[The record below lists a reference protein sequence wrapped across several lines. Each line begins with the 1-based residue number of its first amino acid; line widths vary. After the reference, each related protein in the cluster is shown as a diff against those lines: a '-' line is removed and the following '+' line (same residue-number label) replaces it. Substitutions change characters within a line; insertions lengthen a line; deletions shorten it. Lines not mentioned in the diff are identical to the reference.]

1 MVTEGT
7 RVYFST
13 DGARSWHN
21 RQPPDQMFMA
31 SSFKE
36 LMASEL
42 TPGEYFIVGHPLFG
56 RYSSEIL
63 HTSDSGLNWS
73 LLPAIPVPV
82 PSPAPIASPS
92 MYRVDEIALNPI
104 NSNEILVS
112 TSGASQSQNRL
123 WKGLLGD
130 GSIEWEEI
138 PCPHPCI
145 WSDGLI
151 LDIEFDPSG
160 NIWALSGLRV
170 IRSNDNGSSWTV
182 IYSPNLYLNSDLAI
196 NPNDET
202 EVTIAGYQ
210 GLAFTTDN
218 GESWEVIQDDFVPNG
233 SQFPSTLT
241 AVAYDPHDP
250 ELQLVSTSANGVFRR
265 LNLPSGYKFIPSSK
279 GMNAHT
285 IRALQVVGE
294 SRVHAGMSDSE
305 ILSAA
310 PAHFI
315 RPVEALSWSP
325 SNDALEADNLRAIAV
340 DPNNPN
346 VVYAGGLF
354 FARLLI
360 DGQLPSNGGIYKS
373 IDGGLSWATI
383 DNGIPNSG
391 PPAFISRFGLVR
403 DIQIDVFSASP
414 SGDSQII
421 YAVGNGSPNGS
432 GSRIY
437 KSYDSGETWVEKD
450 NGIGGTEPNWTHASA
465 VQIVQDISDVTGN
478 TLYVS
483 TFFDYTDPEDI
494 LSIPNGVFKTTDGGD
509 TWVNFSNGLPRLN
522 GLPENP
528 AANVLSLA
536 YDSTDITGQTL
547 YASVNGRT
555 STFEGV
561 VYKTTNGGESWFF
574 AGNGL
579 GHNDVRDLLVD
590 PQTGDVYAAI
600 VDPNRRSRGNG
611 GIFVSK
617 DGGASWFSM
626 NVGLPAYSDAYKL
639 ALDNSGPNSVVYAGT
654 SQGVQTFKLLQD
666 DDADG
671 VSNLVESGAPYG
683 GDGNEDGVLDQ
694 IQSNVASLLVSH
706 TTVHDI
712 SSYITASVKGLAGNC
727 SALQDVSGLEMLD
740 HLPPEDI
747 YEAPFSG
754 LRLRIPDCERAQ
766 VELIY
771 HNADFASPS
780 YEIRAYWP
788 DFPDESNSSWH
799 AISSNVSGERWTF
812 ELIDGARGDASLND
826 GVIIFQGA
834 AKRLVEVIFRDGME
848 AE

>member
-1 MVTEGT
+1 MVIEGT
-7 RVYFST
+7 RVYFSK
-13 DGARSWHN
+13 DGARSWHS

-31 SSFKE
+31 PSITE
-36 LMASEL
+36 LIASEL
-42 TPGEYFIVGHPLFG
+42 TPGEYFIFVPPFL
-56 RYSSEIL
+56 RQYSSEIL

-73 LLPAIPVPV
+73 LLPAIPVPI
-82 PSPAPIASPS
+82 PIHAPPV
-92 MYRVDEIALNPI
+92 YRVDEIALNPI

-112 TSGASQSQNRL
+112 TSGELQENRL
-123 WKGLLGD
+123 WKGLLGN

-145 WSDGLI
+145 WSDSRI
-151 LDIEFDPSG
+151 SDIEFDSSG

-182 IYSPNLYLNSDLAI
+182 IYSANLYLGSDLAI
-196 NPNDET
+196 NPHDET

-241 AVAYDPHDP
+241 AVAYDPNDP
-250 ELQLVSTSANGVFRR
+250 ELQLVSTNANGVFRR
-265 LNLPSGYKFIPSSK
+265 LNLLSGYKFIPSSK

-285 IRALQVVGE
+285 IRAIQVVDG
-294 SRVHAGMSDSE
+294 SRIHAGMSDTES
-305 ILSAA
+305 LSPT

-325 SNDALEADNLRAIAV
+325 SNDALEADYLRAIAV
-340 DPNNPN
+340 DPNKPN

-354 FARLLI
+354 FAKLLI
-360 DGQLPSNGGIYKS
+360 DGRLPSNGGIYKS
-373 IDGGLSWATI
+373 IDGGLSWTTI

-450 NGIGGTEPNWTHASA
+450 NGIGGTEPDWTHASA
-465 VQIVQDISDVTGN
+465 VQVVQDISDVTGN

-574 AGNGL
+574 SGNGL
-579 GHNDVRDLLVD
+579 GHKDVRDLIVD
-590 PQTGDVYAAI
+590 PQTGDVYAAV
-600 VDPNRRSRGNG
+600 VDPNRWGDG

-626 NVGLPAYSDAYKL
+626 NVGLPADSGAYKL
-639 ALDNSGPNSVVYAGT
+639 ALDNSGPNSVIHAGT
-654 SQGVQTFKLLQD
+654 SRGVQSFELLQD

-671 VSNLVESGAPYG
+671 VSSFVESDAPYG

-694 IQSNVASLLVSH
+694 IQPDVASLLVSH
-706 TTVHDI
+706 TTLHDV
-712 SSYITASVKGLAGNC
+712 SSYITVSLTGLAGNC
-727 SALQDVSGLEMLD
+727 SALQDVSGLGMLD

-747 YEAPFSG
+747 YEAPFNG
-754 LRLRIPDCERAQ
+754 LRLRIPDCEQAQ
-766 VELIY
+766 IELIY
-771 HNADFASPS
+771 HGADFASPS
-780 YEIRAYWP
+780 YEIRAYGP
-788 DFPDESNSSWH
+788 DFTDENNTRWH
-799 AISSNVSGERWTF
+799 TILSTVTGERWTF
-812 ELIDGARGDASLND
+812 ELSDGAPGDANLND
-826 GVIIFQGA
+826 DVIVFQGA
-834 AKRLVEVIFRDGME
+834 AKRLVEVIFSDGME